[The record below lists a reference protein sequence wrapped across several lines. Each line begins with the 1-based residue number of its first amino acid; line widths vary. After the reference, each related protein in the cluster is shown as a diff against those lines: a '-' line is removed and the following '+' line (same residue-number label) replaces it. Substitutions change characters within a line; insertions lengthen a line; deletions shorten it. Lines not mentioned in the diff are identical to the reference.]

1 VNLQDKFRSPLH
13 IFVPLG
19 QGKWPRMAHQE
30 RRNGCGSSLHRRPD
44 EMMMTSIV
52 GAGAG
57 AGAGIHL
64 VVFF

>member
-1 VNLQDKFRSPLH
+1 
-13 IFVPLG
+13 
-19 QGKWPRMAHQE
+19 MAHQE

-57 AGAGIHL
+57 AGIHL
-64 VVFF
+64 VVFFEGSIRPLLIEVN

>member
-1 VNLQDKFRSPLH
+1 
-13 IFVPLG
+13 
-19 QGKWPRMAHQE
+19 MAHQE